1 MEEPLQGSSH
11 QAEAKN
17 SIGQTAL
24 LVVANCA
31 GAGILSLPKAINGA
45 GLWTGTG
52 LVVAAAML
60 SAYTAD
66 ILGRCY
72 HMIETNE
79 NDIAQQKRIE
89 WLHEDLRNHKNS
101 EHIYKKLA
109 EGSMDYEGLRSFL
122 GLRPCEDLDTPAE
135 SFLTRSPYAAIGQKA
150 VGKIGAV
157 AVTVAQVSTQFS
169 VMVLFFLISGLNLAT
184 LIPEHSSLFWS
195 LICCGSLTPL
205 MLLRPGHV
213 WGTAVFAILAS
224 VILVVVIV
232 VLCATDAPH
241 KPHTPMP
248 LVTFPSLGTSF
259 GVILFGF
266 GGHAILPALQATM
279 LDPTPARYRQA
290 IIWSF
295 LICTVMY
302 LCTSISSVLILGG
315 TLTSD
320 SDGGDVLTLFTGW
333 VNDFGLISVTAHL
346 LFAAVTVHIPL
357 GQILDHYTGASDF
370 SPKQICIRI
379 GTMGVVAA
387 VIWLVGTHFFCVISL
402 VGGTCNNAMIF
413 IFPPWFYI
421 RLVSPEERTP
431 LLVAKMVTI
440 MIIGTAGMVS
450 ALVGAVD
457 SC

>member
-135 SFLTRSPYAAIGQKA
+135 SFFTRSPYAAIGQKA

-213 WGTAVFAILAS
+213 WGTAV
-224 VILVVVIV
+224 
-232 VLCATDAPH
+232 
-241 KPHTPMP
+241 
-248 LVTFPSLGTSF
+248 
-259 GVILFGF
+259 
-266 GGHAILPALQATM
+266 
-279 LDPTPARYRQA
+279 R
-290 IIWSF
+290 
-295 LICTVMY
+295 
-302 LCTSISSVLILGG
+302 
-315 TLTSD
+315 
-320 SDGGDVLTLFTGW
+320 
-333 VNDFGLISVTAHL
+333 
-346 LFAAVTVHIPL
+346 
-357 GQILDHYTGASDF
+357 
-370 SPKQICIRI
+370 SP
-379 GTMGVVAA
+379 
-387 VIWLVGTHFFCVISL
+387 
-402 VGGTCNNAMIF
+402 
-413 IFPPWFYI
+413 
-421 RLVSPEERTP
+421 
-431 LLVAKMVTI
+431 
-440 MIIGTAGMVS
+440 
-450 ALVGAVD
+450 
-457 SC
+457 